1 MDPFG
6 WILFVASIFV
16 AATTGY
22 LFARREPLPA
32 PPPSGDLAALAAR
45 VSVLEEERPRFVIE
59 MNGMLD
65 QCDELLGRT
74 RKIRAT
80 MHGDRGKE
88 IAVERQEQQLALL
101 SPDDERAAAKRLVA
115 ARLNGR

>member
-1 MDPFG
+1 MEPFA
-6 WILFVASIFV
+6 WILFVSSIFV

-45 VSVLEEERPRFVIE
+45 VSVLEEERPRFVNE
-59 MNGMLD
+59 MNGIAD
-65 QCDELLGRT
+65 QCDEILGRT
-74 RKIRAT
+74 RKIRAA

-88 IAVERQEQQLALL
+88 IAVERQEQQLEL
-101 SPDDERAAAKRLVA
+101 SPDDARAAAKRLVA
-115 ARLNGR
+115 ARLDGR